1 MSLIKTVLRWFV
13 FRLKDCESDVISI
26 KIWQI
31 FYHRIILVERLDKRR
46 GEIRSSQKQKY
57 HQLSSH

>member
-31 FYHRIILVERLDKRR
+31 FYYRIVLVERLDKRR
-46 GEIRSSQKQKY
+46 GEIKSSQKRKY
-57 HQLSSH
+57 HPLSSH